1 MEFELLERRDH
12 MNNADDRGAID
23 THDLQVLHLMRRT
36 RGKIGVTG
44 LGWGDQRDREDGD
57 IKSLRQTQGTRR
69 ASVMPL
75 HRKVCRFIF
84 ECFSFNSLVRMDK
97 SEPCVP
103 TMDIE
108 SIMLRGKPDRPF
120 VLIAAWASPGWS
132 SCADR
137 LLSKQTQTRRE
148 TGS

>member
-1 MEFELLERRDH
+1 

-97 SEPCVP
+97 SEPMCANYGHRIDHAAWKTGPAFCADCGVGI
-103 TMDIE
+103 TGLE
-108 SIMLRGKPDRPF
+108 QLRGSTP
-120 VLIAAWASPGWS
+120 
-132 SCADR
+132 
-137 LLSKQTQTRRE
+137 KQTNAN
-148 TGS
+148 